1 LFFNYYYLILIL
13 PLSSYS
19 SKILEDEEF
28 DLGVFPCLPHPYP
41 TAYMLS
47 AEPVPFSDS
56 RSVRGETL
64 SGEQVNVTEG
74 VSTKCT
80 YSQKER
86 QRC

>member
-1 LFFNYYYLILIL
+1 
-13 PLSSYS
+13 
-19 SKILEDEEF
+19 
-28 DLGVFPCLPHPYP
+28 
-41 TAYMLS
+41 MLS